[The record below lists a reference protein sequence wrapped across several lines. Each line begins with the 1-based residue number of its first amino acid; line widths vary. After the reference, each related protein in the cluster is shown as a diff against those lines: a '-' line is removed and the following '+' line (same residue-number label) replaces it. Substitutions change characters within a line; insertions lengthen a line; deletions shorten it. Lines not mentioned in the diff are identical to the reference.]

1 MEGRAGMD
9 LGLKGKRALVMGA
22 SKGLGRAIAEGLA
35 AEGATLTLASRDQ
48 AALDALAAAL
58 SALSGAPAHA
68 VAADVSDEAGMDR
81 LADEAVLRMGGVDIL
96 ILNHG
101 GPPVGPAVDLDLAAL
116 KEQFGKMVVAPIRIA
131 MRLLP
136 AMRERKWGRIITVGS
151 SGMVQPLPNMV
162 LSNTLRAAIV
172 GWNKT
177 LANEVAADGVTCN
190 ILAPG
195 SILTDRTKDTAGF
208 QAKKEGITFEEA
220 LARRAATIPAGRIGT
235 PEEYGAVATFLA
247 SERAS
252 YITGSIVRCDGGIVR
267 GL

>member
-1 MEGRAGMD
+1 MD

-35 AEGATLTLASRDQ
+35 AEGATLTLASRD
-48 AALDALAAAL
+48 LAKLEELAKDL
-58 SALSGAPAHA
+58 SAKSGAPAFA
-68 VAADVSDEAGMDR
+68 VAADVSDEAGMDA
-81 LADEAVLRMGGVDIL
+81 LADAAVAKMGGVDIL
-96 ILNHG
+96 VLNHG
-101 GPPVGPAVDLDLAAL
+101 GPAVGPALELDLAAL
-116 KEQFGKMVVAPIRIA
+116 KEQFGKMVVAPIRLA

-136 AMRERKWGRIITVGS
+136 GMRERKWGRIITVGS

-162 LSNTLRAAIV
+162 LSNTLRASIV

-208 QAKKEGITFEEA
+208 MAKKEGITFEEA
-220 LARRAATIPAGRIGT
+220 LAKRAAVIPAGRIGT
-235 PEEYGAVATFLA
+235 PEEYGAVGTFLA

-252 YITGSIVRCDGGIVR
+252 YITGSIIRADGGIVR
-267 GL
+267 SF

>member
-1 MEGRAGMD
+1 MD

-22 SKGLGRAIAEGLA
+22 SKGLGRAIAEALS
-35 AEGATLTLASRDQ
+35 AEGATVTVASRDE
-48 AALDALAAAL
+48 AALKALAEGL
-58 SALSGAPAHA
+58 SAKNGVPAFA
-68 VAADVSDEAGMDR
+68 IKADVANEAGMDA

-101 GPPVGPAVDLDLAAL
+101 GPPVGPAVDLSLDEL
-116 KEQFGKMVVAPIRIA
+116 KAQFQKMVVAPIRLA

-151 SGMVQPLPNMV
+151 SGMVQPLSNMV

-177 LANEVAADGVTCN
+177 LSAEIAGDGVTCN

-195 SILTDRTKDTAGF
+195 SILTDRSKDTAGLR
-208 QAKKEGITFEEA
+208 AKREGITVEEA
-220 LARRAATIPAGRIGT
+220 IRRNAETIPAKRYGT
-235 PEEYGAVATFLA
+235 PEEYGAVAAFLA
-247 SERAS
+247 SEKAS
-252 YITGSIVRCDGGIVR
+252 YMTGSIVRCDGGNVR
-267 GL
+267 AI

>member
-1 MEGRAGMD
+1 M
-9 LGLKGKRALVMGA
+9 
-22 SKGLGRAIAEGLA
+22 
-35 AEGATLTLASRDQ
+35 
-48 AALDALAAAL
+48 
-58 SALSGAPAHA
+58 
-68 VAADVSDEAGMDR
+68 
-81 LADEAVLRMGGVDIL
+81 LRMGGEDIL

-101 GPPVGPAVDLDLAAL
+101 GPPVGPALDLDLAAL

-136 AMRERKWGRIITVGS
+136 GMRERKWGRIITVGS

-208 QAKKEGITFEEA
+208 QAKKEGITFEAA
-220 LARRAATIPAGRIGT
+220 LAKRAATIPAGRIGT

-252 YITGSIVRCDGGIVR
+252 YITGSIIRCDGGIVR

>member
-1 MEGRAGMD
+1 MD
-9 LGLKGKRALVMGA
+9 LGLRGKRALVMGA
-22 SKGLGRAIAEGLA
+22 SKGLGRAVAEGLA
-35 AEGATLTLASRDQ
+35 AEGATLTLASRDL
-48 AALDALAAAL
+48 ATLEALAATLA
-58 SALSGAPAHA
+58 ATSGAPAHA
-68 VAADVSDEAGMDR
+68 IAADVANEAGMDA
-81 LADEAVLRMGGVDIL
+81 LADEATLRMGGVDIL

-116 KEQFGKMVVAPIRIA
+116 KEQFAKMVVAPIRLA

-136 AMRERKWGRIITVGS
+136 AMRAQRWGRIITVGS

-208 QAKKEGITFEEA
+208 QAKKEGISFEDA

-247 SERAS
+247 SARAS

>member
-1 MEGRAGMD
+1 MD
-9 LGLKGKRALVMGA
+9 LGLRGKRALVMGA
-22 SKGLGRAIAEGLA
+22 SKGLGRAVAEGLA
-35 AEGATLTLASRDQ
+35 AEGAMVALASRDR
-48 AALDALAAAL
+48 AAL
-58 SALSGAPAHA
+58 SALAESLAAKSGAPAHSI
-68 VAADVSDEAGMDR
+68 AADVGDPASMAA
-81 LADEAVLRMGGVDIL
+81 LADEALLRMGGVDIL
-96 ILNHG
+96 VLNHG
-101 GPPVGPAVDLDLAAL
+101 GPSVGPALDLDIAELEA
-116 KEQFGKMVVAPIRIA
+116 QFAKMVVAPIRLA

-136 AMRERKWGRIITVGS
+136 GMRERRWGRIITVGS

-162 LSNTLRAAIV
+162 LSNTLRGAIV

-177 LANEVAADGVTCN
+177 LANEVAAEGITCN

-195 SILTDRTKDTAGF
+195 AILTDRLKDTAGLT
-208 QAKKEGITFEEA
+208 ARKEGISLEEA

-252 YITGSIVRCDGGIVR
+252 YITGSIIRCDGGIVR